1 MQRYHG
7 LCTNTIV
14 FSFAYSLDISDH
26 AGKNRLART
35 YQVTFC
41 SYAVFPNRTEFVN
54 FFSLR
59 HDRDNELLSNAIQV
73 FYVELSKLKELLK
86 KPVNTMA
93 DLEKWA
99 LFFRYANDSQCRER

>member
-1 MQRYHG
+1 
-7 LCTNTIV
+7 
-14 FSFAYSLDISDH
+14 
-26 AGKNRLART
+26 
-35 YQVTFC
+35 VTFC
-41 SYAVFPNRTEFVN
+41 SYAVFPNRIEFVN

-59 HDRDNELLSNAIQV
+59 HDRDNELLSNAIRV

>member
-1 MQRYHG
+1 M
-7 LCTNTIV
+7 
-14 FSFAYSLDISDH
+14 
-26 AGKNRLART
+26 
-35 YQVTFC
+35 TFC

-93 DLEKWA
+93 DLEKWV